1 MTNLLN
7 GERYKVLSLGHAA
20 IFRSGSAS
28 SGMACYE
35 AYCVHGWNRNCGVDW
50 DGTVSDRG
58 RNGEGEKGLLYS
70 IVFKVRPL
78 ELVCGMSWG

>member
-1 MTNLLN
+1 MTNSLN

-28 SGMACYE
+28 SGMACCE
-35 AYCVHGWNRNCGVDW
+35 AYCVHGRNRNCDVDW
-50 DGTVSDRG
+50 DGTVSG
-58 RNGEGEKGLLYS
+58 RDGEGEKGLLYS

-78 ELVCGMSWG
+78 EFVCGMSWG